1 MSETLWDF
9 IIVGAGSAGC
19 VLANRL
25 SHNGRYRILL
35 LEAGGSDKRFWIQ
48 TPIGYGKTFFD
59 PSVNWMYRT
68 EPEPYL
74 NNQSS
79 YWPRGKV
86 LGGSSS
92 INAMVYIRG
101 QAADYEDWKDLG
113 NSGWGWQDVLPYFM
127 KSETFAGGDDEY
139 RGRDGPLHV
148 CDPSADYHPLC
159 REFIKASEQFGFR
172 YNPDFNG
179 EDQEGVGVY
188 QITTKNGRRMSAAR
202 AYLDPARG
210 NLNLQIETGAMV
222 EKILFD
228 GNNAIGVEYRQN
240 DQLKTAKAHR
250 EVILSAGSI
259 NTPQLMQ
266 LSGLGPESL
275 LKKHDIPIIKKVEA
289 VGQNLQDHLGYSH
302 YYRSKVPTLN
312 NQLSPWWGKMFAGIQ
327 YLLTRKGIL
336 SLSVNQAGG
345 FIRSHPDRPRPNLQ
359 LYFAAITY
367 TTVPSGTRPLMKPD
381 NFPGVLNSIGQ
392 LRPRSRGYL
401 EIQSTSPGVHPK
413 IVPNYLSDEEDRLEM
428 LEGARLL
435 RQMAKMPALAA
446 IIKDEMTP
454 GSKHQSDEE
463 LIQDI
468 RQRSTTVFHPT
479 STCRMGPNPET
490 AVVSSDGKVY
500 GIAGL
505 RIVDA
510 SVFPTLIAGNTNAP
524 VIMLA
529 EKIADNILSESSH
542 T

>member
-1 MSETLWDF
+1 MSETEWDY

-25 SHNGRYRILL
+25 SQNGRYCILL

-59 PSVNWMYRT
+59 PTVNWMYRT

-101 QAADYEDWKDLG
+101 QAADYEDWKSLG
-113 NSGWGWQDVLPYFM
+113 NKDWGWEDVLPYFK
-127 KSETFAGGDDEY
+127 KSETFSGGDDQY
-139 RGRDGPLHV
+139 RGRCGPLHV
-148 CDPSADYHPLC
+148 ADPSADYHPLC
-159 REFIKASEQFGFR
+159 QEFIKASNQFGFR
-172 YNPDFNG
+172 HNPDFNG

-188 QITTKNGRRMSAAR
+188 QITTKNGRRMSTAR
-202 AYLDPARG
+202 AYLDPARR
-210 NLNLQIETGAMV
+210 NKNLQIETGAMV
-222 EKILFD
+222 EKILFV
-228 GNNAIGVEYRQN
+228 GCKAIGVEYRQN
-240 DQLKTAKAHR
+240 GQLKTAKAHQ
-250 EVILSAGSI
+250 EIILSAGSI

-266 LSGLGPESL
+266 LSGLGPELL
-275 LKKHDIPIIKKVEA
+275 LKNHDIPIIKNINA

-312 NQLSPWWGKMFAGIQ
+312 NQLAPWWGKMFAGIQ

-345 FIRSHPDRPRPNLQ
+345 FVRSHPDRPRPNLQ
-359 LYFAAITY
+359 LYFGAITY

-381 NFPGVLNSIGQ
+381 KFPGFLNSIGQ

-401 EIQSTSPGVHPK
+401 EIQSTSPDVHPR
-413 IVPNYLSDEEDRLEM
+413 IVPNYLSDEGDMLEM

-435 RQMAKMPALAA
+435 RQLAKMPALSD

-454 GSKHQSDEE
+454 GSTHQTDEA

-468 RQRSTTVFHPT
+468 RQRSTTIFHPT
-479 STCRMGPNPET
+479 STCIMGTDPDKS
-490 AVVSSDGKVY
+490 VVSSEGKVH

-510 SVFPTLIAGNTNAP
+510 SIFPTLIAGNTNAP

-529 EKIADNILSESSH
+529 EKIADNIMSNSNH
-542 T
+542 K